1 MGEPV
6 NCRQEAGAAAPG
18 AVGSPVQHA
27 EYSSFIKQRVSF
39 IYFPFTKVKMR
50 SVVVNKFT
58 PRYDDLY
65 ISEVLPPQSQPD
77 HILIK
82 VVGAGVNFV
91 DTLYVR
97 DAKFKIFEYT
107 NKF

>member
-1 MGEPV
+1 
-6 NCRQEAGAAAPG
+6 
-18 AVGSPVQHA
+18 
-27 EYSSFIKQRVSF
+27 
-39 IYFPFTKVKMR
+39 MR

-65 ISEVLPPQSQPD
+65 ISEVLPPQSQLD

-91 DTLYVR
+91 DTLYVWNT
-97 DAKFKIFEYT
+97 KFKVIE
-107 NKF
+107 